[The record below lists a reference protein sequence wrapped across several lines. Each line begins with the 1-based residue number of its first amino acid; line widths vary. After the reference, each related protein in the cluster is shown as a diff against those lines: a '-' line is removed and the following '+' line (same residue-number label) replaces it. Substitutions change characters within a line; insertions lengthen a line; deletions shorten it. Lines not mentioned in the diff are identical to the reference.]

1 MAGQTKAGQDLQS
14 QDGYIGQVECAERG
28 RSNPLSM
35 IYILITG
42 TKIKAFN
49 SLRRLCKSI
58 GVDHSFIK
66 DNLPFESGPL
76 KIQEVELDEKLF

>member
-1 MAGQTKAGQDLQS
+1 
-14 QDGYIGQVECAERG
+14 
-28 RSNPLSM
+28 M

-58 GVDHSFIK
+58 GVDHDFIK
-66 DNLPFESGPL
+66 GNLPFQSGPL
-76 KIQEVELDEKLF
+76 KIQEVELDEKFI